1 MSRDEIHPAAAC
13 PSATAEDPA
22 HRASPSQRLTGRWR
36 SLRTLGVIALL
47 VLFFLWEGQ
56 ALAGASPATSGIPAP
71 LFSLIVFGVCCAI
84 GFIAIIAGTGGGVLF
99 TTLFLG
105 FTSIHPDIVRATGL
119 LAAVCG
125 TRIGARRYLR
135 KGVANIRLV
144 LLLGS
149 CYATFAVI
157 GAVVGLVIT
166 RRFGHAGIACIKLT
180 LGLIVMAVGAMYVFV
195 KGMAYPEVEWVD
207 LFTRRLGLGMA
218 YWEESLKQP
227 IQYRVVRS
235 FIGLLVVGGIGF
247 VSGALGLGAGWALTP
262 LFNFVML
269 VPLKVAAAT
278 SAVIISLGDTAA
290 VFPYLM
296 SNSVFPVYA
305 VPTIAG
311 LILGAEIGSRIAVKV
326 KARFIRLVLIAIM
339 LGTGLKLIWT
349 SVGDLL

>member
-1 MSRDEIHPAAAC
+1 
-13 PSATAEDPA
+13 
-22 HRASPSQRLTGRWR
+22 
-36 SLRTLGVIALL
+36 
-47 VLFFLWEGQ
+47 LFFLWEGQ
-56 ALAGASPATSGIPAP
+56 ALAGVPTAHAGISPS

-84 GFIAIIAGTGGGVLF
+84 GCIAIIAGTGGGVLF

-149 CYATFAVI
+149 CYTLFALI
-157 GAVVGLVIT
+157 GAVVGLIIT

-195 KGMAYPEVEWVD
+195 KGMAYPEVEGVD

-227 IQYRVVRS
+227 IHYRVARS
-235 FIGLLVVGGIGF
+235 FIGLLVVSGIGF
-247 VSGALGLGAGWALTP
+247 VSGALGLGAGWAITP

-290 VFPYLM
+290 IFPYLM

-326 KARFIRLVLIAIM
+326 KAGIIRYVLIAIM
-339 LGTGLKLIWT
+339 LGAGLKLIVT
-349 SVGDLL
+349 SLGDLL

>member
-1 MSRDEIHPAAAC
+1 MPIIPI
-13 PSATAEDPA
+13 A
-22 HRASPSQRLTGRWR
+22 HKPFLRGAGWQRLTRRWR
-36 SLRTLGVIALL
+36 SVRALGVLALL
-47 VLFFLWEGQ
+47 GLYFLWEGQ
-56 ALAGASPATSGIPAP
+56 ALAGVSTAHSGISAP

-84 GFIAIIAGTGGGVLF
+84 GCIAIIAGTGGGVLF

-149 CYATFAVI
+149 CYTAFAVF

-166 RRFGHAGIACIKLT
+166 RRFGAAGIACIKLT

-207 LFTRRLGLGMA
+207 MFTRRLGLGMA
-218 YWEESLKQP
+218 YWEESLKQS
-227 IQYRVVRS
+227 IHYRVARS
-235 FIGLLVVGGIGF
+235 FIGLLVVSVIGF
-247 VSGALGLGAGWALTP
+247 VSGALGLGAGWAITP

-290 VFPYLM
+290 IFPYLM

-311 LILGAEIGSRIAVKV
+311 LILGAEVGSRIAVKV
-326 KARFIRLVLIAIM
+326 KAGIIRYVLIAIM
-339 LGTGLKLIWT
+339 LGTGVKLILT
-349 SVGDLL
+349 SLGALL

>member
-1 MSRDEIHPAAAC
+1 MVGVGTHGWDKVRTPGLALMLLGLFLWQG
-13 PSATAEDPA
+13 TALA
-22 HRASPSQRLTGRWR
+22 ASPT
-36 SLRTLGVIALL
+36 
-47 VLFFLWEGQ
+47 
-56 ALAGASPATSGIPAP
+56 PPSGISAP
-71 LFSLIVFGVCCAI
+71 LFSSIVFVVCCAI
-84 GFIAIIAGTGGGVLF
+84 GCIAIIAGTGGGVLF

-125 TRIGARRYLR
+125 TSIGARRYLR

-157 GAVVGLVIT
+157 GAVVGLTIT
-166 RRFGHAGIACIKLT
+166 RRFGDTGIAAIKLA
-180 LGLIVMAVGAMYVFV
+180 LGLIVMAVGTMYVLV
-195 KGMAYPEVEWVD
+195 KGMIYPEIGWVD
-207 LFTRRLGLGMA
+207 GFTQRLGLGMA
-218 YWEESLKQP
+218 YWEESLGRAVEYQ
-227 IQYRVVRS
+227 VTRS
-235 FIGLLVVGGIGF
+235 LVGLVVVAGVGF
-247 VSGALGLGAGWALTP
+247 ISGTLGLGAGWAITP

-311 LILGAEIGSRIAVKV
+311 LILGAEVGSRVAVKV
-326 KARFIRLVLIAIM
+326 KARVIRYVLIAIM
-339 LGTGLKLIWT
+339 LGTGVKLVCT
-349 SVGDLL
+349 GLAALL